1 MSEVENRGV
10 GRELVD
16 ELDPRPVAR
25 SSPFRP
31 R

>member
-1 MSEVENRGV
+1 MILIRQP
-10 GRELVD
+10 L
-16 ELDPRPVAR
+16 R